1 MTFKERILSIKQL
14 RRFEKGTIN
23 SHLDK
28 PFRDYL
34 DLGVVPTRVYTK
46 SQVSERDKKLLRSKR
61 KIKLK

>member
-46 SQVSERDKKLLRSKR
+46 SQVSERDKKLLR
-61 KIKLK
+61 